1 MKKKKKVLLE
11 SLYIQ
16 KRVQHD
22 GQKKI
27 FLFGGKKIKRENGRE
42 RERER
47 ETGQCDRPDANC
59 KFSNVWPF
67 TTAQMFP
74 IAYRICQI
82 GSKICQILNKLSNIC
97 RRLLKFCLSG
107 DISRNLATLIM

>member
-42 RERER
+42 RES
-47 ETGQCDRPDANC
+47 GQCDRPDANC

-74 IAYRICQI
+74 IA
-82 GSKICQILNKLSNIC
+82 
-97 RRLLKFCLSG
+97 
-107 DISRNLATLIM
+107 